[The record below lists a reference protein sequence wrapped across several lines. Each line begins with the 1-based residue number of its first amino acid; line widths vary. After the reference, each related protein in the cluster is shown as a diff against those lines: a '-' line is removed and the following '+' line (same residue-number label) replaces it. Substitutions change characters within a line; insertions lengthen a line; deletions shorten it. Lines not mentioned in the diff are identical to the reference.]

1 MNMNRFHSDYA
12 EYPDDF
18 QDLGFM
24 PVTENMEVE
33 CPYCGESQF
42 INVELITEHQ
52 SYIEDCQVCCKPMVL
67 NIEVDYETE
76 QVHVYAQQ
84 ENN

>member
-1 MNMNRFHSDYA
+1 MSMNRFYSDNP

-24 PVTENMEVE
+24 PVTESMEVE

-42 INVELITEHQ
+42 ISVELITEHQ
-52 SYIEDCQVCCKPMVL
+52 NYTEDCQVCCKPMVL

-76 QVHVYAQQ
+76 QVQIYAQQ

>member
-1 MNMNRFHSDYA
+1 MNRFYSDS
-12 EYPDDF
+12 EFTDDF

-24 PVTENMEVE
+24 PVTDSTEIE
-33 CPYCGESQF
+33 CPYCGESQAVN
-42 INVELITEHQ
+42 IELTMAHQ
-52 SYIEDCQVCCKPMVL
+52 SYTEDCQVCCKPMIL

-76 QVHVYAQQ
+76 QVHIYAQQ

>member
-1 MNMNRFHSDYA
+1 MNMNHFYSDNF

-24 PVTENMEVE
+24 PVAESIEVE
-33 CPYCGESQF
+33 CPYCGEPQF
-42 INVELITEHQ
+42 TNVELTMEHQ
-52 SYIEDCQVCCKPMVL
+52 SYTEDCQVCCKPMVL

-76 QVHVYAQQ
+76 QVQVYAQQ

>member
-1 MNMNRFHSDYA
+1 MNANRFYTEHT
-12 EYPDDF
+12 EFTEDF

-33 CPYCGESQF
+33 CPYCGEPQS
-42 INVELITEHQ
+42 INVELIMEHQ
-52 SYIEDCQVCCKPMVL
+52 SYTEDCQVCCKPMVL

-76 QVHVYAQQ
+76 QVTVYAQQ

>member
-1 MNMNRFHSDYA
+1 MNMNQLYPDYA

-33 CPYCGESQF
+33 CPYCGEPQF

-52 SYIEDCQVCCKPMVL
+52 SYTEDCQVCCKPMVL